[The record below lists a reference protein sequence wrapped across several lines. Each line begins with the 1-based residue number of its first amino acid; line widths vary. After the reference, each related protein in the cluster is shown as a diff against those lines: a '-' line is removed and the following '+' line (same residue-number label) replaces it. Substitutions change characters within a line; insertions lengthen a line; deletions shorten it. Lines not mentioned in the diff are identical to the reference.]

1 MQKVIDDLKED
12 IAETDQD
19 YNELLEENRRL
30 KQLMADAEEAAKSGK
45 GNRKFADLK
54 GLKSSE
60 DAPPGGGGNL
70 FTNSMQRPK
79 TETDSERK
87 ARE

>member
-1 MQKVIDDLKED
+1 M
-12 IAETDQD
+12 AE
-19 YNELLEENRRL
+19 
-30 KQLMADAEEAAKSGK
+30 AEEAAKPGK
-45 GNRKFADLK
+45 GNRKFAELK

-87 ARE
+87 AREQKERFDKLAEKVGTAIR